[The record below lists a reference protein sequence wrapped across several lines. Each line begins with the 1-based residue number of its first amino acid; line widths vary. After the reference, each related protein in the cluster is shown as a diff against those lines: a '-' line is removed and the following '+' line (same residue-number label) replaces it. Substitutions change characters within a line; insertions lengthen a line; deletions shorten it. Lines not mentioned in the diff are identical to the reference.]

1 MALLV
6 AVSTEGK
13 ETASRARIWFF
24 HVSFLRSTS
33 FCLPVNNLPSC
44 LCLNLF
50 SFWRSLRLFSFSAD
64 LFLSSSSFLTFS
76 SSSLF
81 LLSSASFRR
90 ANCSLLLHFP
100 HMPRNF
106 LYSHFV
112 MLFCISSSRR
122 LLLLLLLLS
131 PFSSSSS

>member
-1 MALLV
+1 MAPLV
-6 AVSTEGK
+6 AISTEGK

-33 FCLPVNNLPSC
+33 FCLPVDNLPSC
-44 LCLNLF
+44 LGLNLF
-50 SFWRSLRLFSFSAD
+50 SFWRSFLRLFSFSAD

-90 ANCSLLLHFP
+90 ANYSLLLHFP

-122 LLLLLLLLS
+122 LLLLLLS